1 MEDGDQIMKCII
13 LAAGYATHLYP
24 LTKNFPKPLL
34 EVAGKPVLDWLVEDI
49 APLVDEFV
57 VVSNHKFVEFL
68 DKWAAEKDLKIT
80 VLDDG
85 TESNETRLG
94 AVKDIEFAVEQDG
107 VDGDCLVMA
116 GDNLLDFSLR
126 EFVEFAQKKGTS
138 CVMCY
143 REDRLEVLRKS
154 AVITE
159 HRDGLI
165 TSMEGKS
172 DKPKGNMCV
181 PAFYYYKEA
190 DIKRIPEALAEGCG
204 YDAPGSFAAWLSRRV
219 PMYAFRMPGMRH
231 DIGNLESYEAAK
243 RTYKGI
249 VVR

>member
-85 TESNETRLG
+85 
-94 AVKDIEFAVEQDG
+94 EQDG

-165 TSMEGKS
+165 TSMEEKS